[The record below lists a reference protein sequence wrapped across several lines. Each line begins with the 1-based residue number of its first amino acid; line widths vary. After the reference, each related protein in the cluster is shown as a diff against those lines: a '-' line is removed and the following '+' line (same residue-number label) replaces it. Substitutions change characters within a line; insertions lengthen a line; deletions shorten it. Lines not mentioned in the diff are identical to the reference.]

1 MAGWAGP
8 AVVATA
14 GAGRPPLASRCQVH
28 LSEPFVAAAP
38 SADLLYP
45 FSLGLLAAVNP
56 CGFPL
61 LPVYLDFFVGR
72 PGHVPAAV
80 RVQRA
85 AVAGACATVGFVA
98 LFGVLG
104 LITELGVSVLS
115 SRVPVVAAGVMVAVG
130 VGMVLVGV
138 ATLLRRPLR
147 LRLPELGPGVG
158 FRRPIGLAIFGLSYG
173 VASIGCSFP
182 LFAGVVAGSFTRNG
196 PLYGV
201 GSFLAYALGMGMFL
215 AAMALVVAA
224 LGPPGVR
231 SLRWLSRVVPYV
243 GGTVLVLVGAYL
255 TLYWVTD
262 LVAPGTSSAP
272 LHLVAGA
279 QARVSAFVGT
289 HVTLT
294 GAVLGGLVVAAVAAG
309 GLFGHHRR
317 SGVGDAGATA
327 ERATAPEGTGAPGQP
342 EQPGQPGRSR
352 AGAEATGA

>member
-1 MAGWAGP
+1 M
-8 AVVATA
+8 
-14 GAGRPPLASRCQVH
+14 LD
-28 LSEPFVAAAP
+28 PFAAAVP

-72 PGHVPAAV
+72 PGDAPAAV

-85 AVAGACATVGFVA
+85 VVAGGFATLGFVA

-104 LITELGVSVLS
+104 LVTELAVSVLS
-115 SRVPVVAAGVMVAVG
+115 TRVPFAAGVVMAALG

-147 LRLPELGPGVG
+147 LRLPQLGPGVG
-158 FRRPIGLAIFGLSYG
+158 LRRPLGLAVFGLSYG

-196 PLYGV
+196 PLYGI
-201 GSFLAYALGMGMFL
+201 GSFLAYAFGMGMFL

-224 LGPPGVR
+224 LGPAGVR
-231 SLRWLSRVVPYV
+231 SLRWLSRIVPSV
-243 GGTVLVLVGAYL
+243 GGVVLVLVGAYL

-272 LHLVAGA
+272 LRSVARG
-279 QARVSAFVGT
+279 QAAVASFVGK
-289 HVTLT
+289 HGTLV
-294 GAVLGGLVVAAVAAG
+294 GAVLGVLVVAAVAAG
-309 GLFGHHRR
+309 GILVRPR
-317 SGVGDAGATA
+317 TPDPAA
-327 ERATAPEGTGAPGQP
+327 APGGGEAAAP
-342 EQPGQPGRSR
+342 TVTPATPPSAEGGQ
-352 AGAEATGA
+352 GALEPTLDR